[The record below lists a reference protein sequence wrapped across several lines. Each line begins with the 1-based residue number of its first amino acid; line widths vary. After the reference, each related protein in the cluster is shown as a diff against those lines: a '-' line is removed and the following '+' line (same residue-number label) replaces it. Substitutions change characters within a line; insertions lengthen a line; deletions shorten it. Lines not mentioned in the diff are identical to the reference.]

1 MILTLSP
8 SSTSISR
15 KTSYINHISHIANI
29 PNPEQVQYM
38 NFAHSVAWTFSK
50 EKKSIINYIN
60 FYNYSYKR
68 KR

>member
-1 MILTLSP
+1 MLLTYSP
-8 SSTSISR
+8 SRTSISR

-29 PNPEQVQYM
+29 PNPEQIQYM

-50 EKKSIINYIN
+50 EKKCIINYIN
-60 FYNYSYKR
+60 FCNYSYKR

>member
-50 EKKSIINYIN
+50 EKKCIINYIN
-60 FYNYSYKR
+60 FCNYSYKR